1 MTSRIRNAYDIRVEE
16 GVLTPDPAQE
26 PVIAAL
32 ERLETDLAKRGLFG
46 RAPEVKGVY
55 L

>member
-26 PVIAAL
+26 SVIAAL
-32 ERLETDLAKRGLFG
+32 ERLESEG
-46 RAPEVKGVY
+46 R
-55 L
+55 